1 MACNDI
7 IIWLTQICQV
17 YLIFRYNWHL
27 QLKLLKREEFDF
39 RFQCGYQKPM
49 PSVTLED
56 KEMLIRCVW
65 LHFVL
70 YSPLAE
76 LKQLQKGLLEI
87 LQFKHL
93 VDNYTKEVWGL
104 LAASNMYEITSK
116 FLCDSFVVQ
125 YSFNGSNNRIQE
137 ESIVFSWYEYISDCA
152 DRDDIRVGDVLYFL
166 TGSSKVPATGFD
178 STPKIKFTDENRL
191 PTVSTCELS
200 ITFPRKM
207 AGLTVDEFKDQ
218 MDFCIRGSHGYG
230 IP

>member
-1 MACNDI
+1 MASTIEEFKD
-7 IIWLTQICQV
+7 
-17 YLIFRYNWHL
+17 
-27 QLKLLKREEFDF
+27 LLKHKEFDF
-39 RFQCGYQKPM
+39 HFQCGYQKLT

-70 YSPLAE
+70 YSLLAE
-76 LKQLQKGLLEI
+76 LKQLQKGLLET

-178 STPKIKFTDENRL
+178 STPKLLMKTAYPLCRPASWRL
-191 PTVSTCELS
+191 HSLEKWL
-200 ITFPRKM
+200 
-207 AGLTVDEFKDQ
+207 A
-218 MDFCIRGSHGYG
+218 
-230 IP
+230 